1 MLAPVVR
8 HVVLAFGWLFFGMGV
23 VGMFVPVWPTTPFM
37 LLAAACFM
45 RSSERLHE
53 WLVTH
58 PKYGEHIRDYFEGR
72 GLRRRTK
79 LVAIGTMWTSILLS
93 AWFFVPHAWIDAV
106 LVLIA
111 AGVSIYLVRQPTI
124 AEGPPPNA

>member
-1 MLAPVVR
+1 MV
-8 HVVLAFGWLFFGMGV
+8 FGWLFFSMGV

-58 PKYGEHIRDYFEGR
+58 PKYGEHIRDYLEGR
-72 GLRRRTK
+72 GLRRGTK
-79 LVAIGTMWTSILLS
+79 IVAIGTMWASILVS
-93 AWFFVPHAWIDAV
+93 AALFVPRTEIDV
-106 LVLIA
+106 LLVLIA
-111 AGVSIYLVRQPTI
+111 VGVSIYLIRQPTVS
-124 AEGPPPNA
+124 E